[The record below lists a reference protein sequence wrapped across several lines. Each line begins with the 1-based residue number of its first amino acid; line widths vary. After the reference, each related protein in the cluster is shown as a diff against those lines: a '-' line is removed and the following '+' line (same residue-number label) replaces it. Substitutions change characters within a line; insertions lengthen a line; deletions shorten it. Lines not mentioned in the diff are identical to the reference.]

1 MYKEIKKIAISALLV
16 ALGVVFSRFLSI
28 PLSLGGS
35 YSLNIGF
42 GLLPIIVLCVLY
54 GPVYGTIGAIAWDLI
69 GALLFPQ
76 GAFVI
81 WFTLASGV
89 FGFVTGMFFINN
101 ARPSIARIAVATACG
116 QIIYSVLLNSFL
128 ISLLYNVPF
137 MVLFVPRAIENAIM
151 IVVNTL
157 LVSILVFAI
166 KKVNIMPER
175 FCEKTETEQY

>member
-28 PLSLGGS
+28 PLTIGGS

-54 GPVYGTIGAIAWDLI
+54 GPVYGTIGALAWDLI

-81 WFTLASGV
+81 WFTLAAGV
-89 FGFVTGMFFINN
+89 FGFVTGMLFIKN
-101 ARPSIARIAVATACG
+101 ARPTIVRIAIATACG
-116 QIIYSVLLNSFL
+116 QLIYSVLLNSLL
-128 ISLLYNVPF
+128 IHLLYSVPF
-137 MVLFVPRAIENAIM
+137 MVLFVPRLIENAIM
-151 IVVNTL
+151 IVLNTA
-157 LVSILVFAI
+157 LVSVLVLAI

-175 FCEKTETEQY
+175 FCEKTEQA